1 MKTTLV
7 SLSLI
12 ILSLTT
18 GCKHSKP
25 AYNNSLPVFDLGAAI
40 TKQVPD
46 TFTWNNIAKKI
57 TYVPIS
63 SSSDALFAWAMP
75 VYIGKD
81 FNCMVDHKT
90 NTIFRTDKKGNVLNL
105 FSRKGQGPGEYT
117 MISFVHVCIEDSTIR
132 VADQRGNKYIIY
144 DFEGNFVKSTLL
156 KDKGISTPIL
166 LSDHYIVAR
175 GGSYSG
181 HKLYITDE
189 EANIKQSLFPMD
201 TTLTEMNRMLLASQI
216 NFCKNKDLAIVHFA
230 NEDTVFSVTQRG
242 AEPLCIFEKGGSQLS
257 YADGMKMMEMTS
269 LGSPYMRTMWISS
282 IPNYYLITYMLK
294 NVLYDEIWSKADN
307 QIKSR
312 IPNVRGAGG
321 FQFILPSGKKIR
333 FNSRSLYIHGN
344 TVATYID
351 AVTAAEEGVVG
362 VNEDD
367 NPVLVIMEL

>member
-18 GCKHSKP
+18 GCKQSKREH
-25 AYNNSLPVFDLGAAI
+25 NTSIPVFDLGAAI
-40 TKQVPD
+40 TKQIPD
-46 TFTWNNIAKKI
+46 TFTWNSIAKKI

-63 SSSDALFAWAMP
+63 TSSDALFAWAMP

-90 NTIFRTDKKGNVLNL
+90 NTIFRTDKKGNVINS
-105 FSRKGQGPGEYT
+105 FSRKGQGPGEYG
-117 MISFVHVCIEDSTIR
+117 MISYVHVCLQDSTIR
-132 VADQRGNKYIIY
+132 VSDQRGNKYIIY
-144 DFEGNFVKSTLL
+144 DFEGNLVKSMLL

-166 LSDHYIVAR
+166 ISDNYIVAR
-175 GGSYSG
+175 GGGYSD
-181 HKLYITDE
+181 HKLYITDK
-189 EANIKQSLFPMD
+189 EANIKQRLFPMD
-201 TTLTEMNRMLLASQI
+201 TTLTEMNCMLLASQI
-216 NFCKNKDLAIVHFA
+216 NFCKNRDLAVVNFADEDIVF
-230 NEDTVFSVTQRG
+230 TVTQRG
-242 AEPLCIFEKGGSQLS
+242 AEPLCIFNKGKYKLPYSDLMLTTQ
-257 YADGMKMMEMTS
+257 
-269 LGSPYMRTMWISS
+269 GSPYMRTMWISS

-294 NVLYDEIWSKADN
+294 NVFYDEIWSKADT

-312 IPNVRGAGG
+312 VPNKAGAGG
-321 FQFILPSGKKIR
+321 FQFVLPSGKKIR

-351 AVTAAEEGVVG
+351 AVTASEAGVPG
-362 VNEDD
+362 VSEDD